1 MGAGRSGYLEEV
13 RQIRWGEVIDGL
25 EGEQKGFVIDSLND
39 WGPAEPLQ
47 DGGDVMEC

>member
-25 EGEQKGFVIDSLND
+25 EGGLELIL
-39 WGPAEPLQ
+39 WMT
-47 DGGDVMEC
+47 GGQRSHFRMGVM